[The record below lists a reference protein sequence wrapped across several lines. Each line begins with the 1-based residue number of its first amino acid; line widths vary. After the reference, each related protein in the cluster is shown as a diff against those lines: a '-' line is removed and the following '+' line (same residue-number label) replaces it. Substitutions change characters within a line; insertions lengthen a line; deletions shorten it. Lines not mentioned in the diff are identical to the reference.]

1 MQLPKWWGKT
11 IMSSSSDGRGSADRQ
26 DREAGRGTKASLME
40 LMELMEFTAV
50 GTRLLPFTNL
60 LHPT

>member
-1 MQLPKWWGKT
+1 MVGKKQFCLAAVMEEVQLT
-11 IMSSSSDGRGSADRQ
+11 GRIERLG
-26 DREAGRGTKASLME
+26 EAQRPLVK
-40 LMELMEFTAV
+40 LMEFTAV